1 MVYGGIKNMSE
12 SKTVKILKFHPE
24 KCEGDKACERAC
36 SQVHFKSDEG
46 GEKSAIRI
54 LKDKNGKYKMH
65 VCDQRGVCL
74 DMCPVGALTRNKKG
88 TVILNKKVC
97 IGCQACVAF
106 CPIGAMRK
114 SDARIEPFKCI
125 SCGACVRACPNDA
138 LELVE
143 VTIKG
148 IKEVVYYKQGAEK

>member
-1 MVYGGIKNMSE
+1 MDKP
-12 SKTVKILKFHPE
+12 KTVKILKHYPE
-24 KCEGDKACERAC
+24 KCDGGKGCEIAC

-54 LKDKNGKYKMH
+54 LKDGNKFKMH
-65 VCDQRGVCL
+65 VCDHRGLCL
-74 DMCPVGALTRNKKG
+74 DMCPVGALTRKKNG
-88 TVILNKKVC
+88 IVLLDKKIC
-97 IGCQACVAF
+97 IGCQACVGF

-125 SCGACVRACPNDA
+125 SCGACVRACPTGA

-143 VTIKG
+143 INIDD
-148 IKEVVYYKQGAEK
+148 IKETVYHKQGAK

>member
-1 MVYGGIKNMSE
+1 MAE
-12 SKTVKILKFHPE
+12 LKTVKNLKFHSE
-24 KCEGDKACERAC
+24 KCNGCKECEKAC

-46 GEKSAIRI
+46 GDKSAIRI

-65 VCDQRGVCL
+65 VCDQRGLCL

-88 TVILNKKVC
+88 TVILNKEVC
-97 IGCQACVAF
+97 IGCQACVGF

-125 SCGACVRACPNDA
+125 ACGACVRACPTGA

-143 VTIKG
+143 VNIDD
-148 IKEVVYYKQGAEK
+148 IKETVYHKLGVDK